1 MYRENISGKCEIKKN
16 KYLGRRRGWWAC
28 REDGKTKWWGAMST
42 TEPTREAG
50 IVGKKA
56 QTKKYRPG
64 GKKRQQY
71 YGTINIGRTQKKVN
85 EKHHST

>member
-1 MYRENISGKCEIKKN
+1 
-16 KYLGRRRGWWAC
+16 
-28 REDGKTKWWGAMST
+28 MST